1 VQVANQTKT
10 KLQLE
15 GEGEK
20 LRLTEIAAGQKAQT
34 EVLDKD
40 RVLQLALLKEVL
52 AAARE
57 NPDIVKV
64 PTVLVQGADAQGLT
78 GAAAVLGA
86 SNIVQMLRDAERRET
101 AP

>member
-1 VQVANQTKT
+1 
-10 KLQLE
+10 
-15 GEGEK
+15 
-20 LRLTEIAAGQKAQT
+20 
-34 EVLDKD
+34 
-40 RVLQLALLKEVL
+40 VL